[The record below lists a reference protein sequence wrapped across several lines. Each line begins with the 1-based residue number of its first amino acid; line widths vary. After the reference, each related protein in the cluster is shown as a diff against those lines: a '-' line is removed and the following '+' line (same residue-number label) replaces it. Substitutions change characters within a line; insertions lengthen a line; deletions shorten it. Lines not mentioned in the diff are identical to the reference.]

1 MPYEDCH
8 DVPNTH
14 CHKVPVQVKL
24 FGILSE
30 QSNIEQ
36 LKIANKISEGAS
48 GEVPAD
54 PKEGVH
60 RSAIPSSPQDSP
72 RNLRRYSLR
81 KVPRGPREGAKEDTK
96 EGVTSG
102 T

>member
-14 CHKVPVQVKL
+14 CHKVPVQVEL
-24 FGILSE
+24 FGIFHE
-30 QSNIEQ
+30 QCAQ
-36 LKIANKISEGAS
+36 LKIAHQIFEGAP

-60 RSAIPSSPQDSP
+60 RSAIPSSSQDSP
-72 RNLRRYSLR
+72 
-81 KVPRGPREGAKEDTK
+81 
-96 EGVTSG
+96 
-102 T
+102 